1 MPKAYISAVAHFVPE
16 KILTNFDL
24 EKMVDTSDEWIRTRT
39 GIRERHILEPGK
51 ATSDMAAEAVKKL
64 CENRGIDPLEIEG
77 IIVAT
82 VTPDMFFPST
92 GNLVQEKVGAK
103 NAWSFDVA
111 AACSGFI
118 YALSVGAQYIMSG
131 THKKIVVVGGDKM
144 SAITNY
150 RDRNTCVLFG
160 DAAAAVLLEPT
171 EDEDKGIIDF
181 MLFSDGSG
189 ADYLKMKAGGS
200 LFPASLETVVND
212 WHYIYQDGKTVFK
225 FAVTKMAEVS
235 VNILEKHGLSGKD
248 LTLFVPHQANLR
260 IIDAAVKRL
269 GIDYDKVMINIDK
282 YGNTTAATIPLAL
295 SEAYLQGKIDVGD
308 LVLFATFGGG
318 FTWASALL
326 RWGIPKPENPIE

>member
-1 MPKAYISAVAHFVPE
+1 MPKAYISAVAHYVPE
-16 KILTNFDL
+16 KVLTNFDL
-24 EKMVDTSDEWIRTRT
+24 EKMVDTSDEWIRSRT

-64 CENRGIDPLEIEG
+64 CQNRGIDPLEIEG

-118 YALSVGAQYIMSG
+118 YALSVGAQYIMAG

-189 ADYLKMKAGGS
+189 AEYLKMKAGGS

-235 VNILEKHGLSGKD
+235 VNILEKHGFSGKD
-248 LTLFVPHQANLR
+248 LALFVPHQANLR
-260 IIDAAVKRL
+260 IIDATVKRL

-326 RWGIPKPENPIE
+326 HWGIPNPENPIK

>member
-1 MPKAYISAVAHFVPE
+1 MSIRAYISAVSHYVPE

-24 EKMVDTSDEWIRTRT
+24 EKMVDTNDEWIRSRT
-39 GIRERHILEPGK
+39 GIKERHILEPGK

-64 CENRGIDPLEIEG
+64 CEQRGIDPMEIDV

-92 GNLVQEKVGAK
+92 GNFVQEKVGAR

-118 YALSVGAQYIMSG
+118 YSLNIGAQFIQAG
-131 THKKIVVVGGDKM
+131 THKKVVVIGADKM
-144 SAITNY
+144 TSIVNY

-160 DAAAAVLLEPT
+160 DAAGAILLEPS
-171 EDEDKGIIDF
+171 EDKEIGILDT
-181 MLFSDGSG
+181 MMFSDGSG

-200 LFPASLETVVND
+200 LHPASMETIASD
-212 WHYIYQDGKTVFK
+212 WHFIYQDGKSVFK

-235 VNILEKHGLSGKD
+235 VNILERNNLSGDD
-248 LTLFVPHQANLR
+248 LKLFIPHQANLR
-260 IIDAAVKRL
+260 IIDAAVRRL
-269 GIDYDKVMINIDK
+269 GIDYDRVMINIEN

-295 SEAYLQGKIDVGD
+295 SEAWQQGKIDKGELAV
-308 LVLFATFGGG
+308 FATFGGG
-318 FTWASALL
+318 FTWGSALV
-326 RWGIPKPENPIE
+326 RWGIPKPE